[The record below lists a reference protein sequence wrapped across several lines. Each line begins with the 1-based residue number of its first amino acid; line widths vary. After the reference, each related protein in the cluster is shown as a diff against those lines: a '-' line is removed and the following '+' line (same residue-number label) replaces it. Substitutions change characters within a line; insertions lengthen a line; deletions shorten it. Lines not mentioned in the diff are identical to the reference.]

1 MATAI
6 DLPLPLR
13 PLVRFLGT
21 PRGARV
27 DAALV
32 RRTGHSPYSYLYGLR
47 RHGRWVR
54 RAGPYK
60 APLALTTT
68 GRRSGKRRTVALAYA
83 AVAPQH
89 DGDAGGW
96 SVVGS
101 NGGNPLEPQWVRNLR
116 ADPEAWVHLHRRTIA
131 VRAEILEG
139 DAKRALWDATVA
151 RAPVFATFQAA
162 VERDIPIVV
171 LRPRAPRA

>member
-1 MATAI
+1 MAATI

-21 PRGARV
+21 PRGARI

-47 RHGRWVR
+47 RHRRWVR

-83 AVAPQH
+83 AVPPHA
-89 DGDAGGW
+89 GW

-101 NGGNPLEPQWVRNLR
+101 NGGNPREPQWVRNLR

-139 DAKRALWDATVA
+139 DAKRTLWDATVT

-171 LRPRAPRA
+171 LRPRS